1 MAFKAQ
7 IEDLERNPFPTPSGK
22 IEIYSERVAQMNS
35 PECPPIPKYIRTK
48 EDVNDP
54 LREKYPLQLISP
66 HPKNRVH
73 SDFQHIDWLVEVE
86 PHRAWLN
93 TVDAQAR
100 GIENGDCVYVFN
112 DRGKL
117 AIHALVTERIIPGV
131 ICIYEGAWY
140 EPDEHGIDRGGCVN
154 VLTDDGYTRG
164 GASTCNTVLVQI
176 EKA

>member
-1 MAFKAQ
+1 
-7 IEDLERNPFPTPSGK
+7 
-22 IEIYSERVAQMNS
+22 
-35 PECPPIPKYIRTK
+35 
-48 EDVNDP
+48 
-54 LREKYPLQLISP
+54 
-66 HPKNRVH
+66 
-73 SDFQHIDWLVEVE
+73 VEVE
-86 PHRAWLN
+86 PHRAWIN

-100 GIENGDCVYVFN
+100 GIENGDCIYVFN

-140 EPDEHGIDRGGCVN
+140 EPDENGIDRGGCVN

-164 GASTCNTVLVQI
+164 GASTFNTVLVQI